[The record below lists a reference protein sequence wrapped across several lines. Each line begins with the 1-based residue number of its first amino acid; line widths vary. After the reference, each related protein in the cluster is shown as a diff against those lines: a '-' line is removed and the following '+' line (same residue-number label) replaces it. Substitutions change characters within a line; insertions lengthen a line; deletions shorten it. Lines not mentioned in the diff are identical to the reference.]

1 MPHKL
6 NTLLKVRF
14 PYIMIV
20 VVIISILIMTS
31 MKYLT
36 LHSSYFDLGVF
47 SNNLFLIYSASDFG
61 LLFAGHA
68 QPYLWFYS
76 YIFSLAPKG
85 YGSLAII
92 LIQALILMS
101 PLFWL
106 VRRYS
111 LIYTLAYLSFFP
123 LWFNLLNDFHIDH
136 LVVPLLFYFFITI
149 EDRHYNKAFIVAI
162 LLALVKEVFALQTI
176 ACGIYLILST
186 LKLKHSKKVRSDKR
200 NKNILLGVIL
210 IVFGFI
216 YFYVINNVVFPIVL
230 DSSVSRLNSS
240 AYAWL
245 GSGIMDMIYNIV
257 SSPVY
262 IMKEMFSSN
271 EKIVYVLALFGSLG
285 FVPLF
290 SYRPLLVAAPILF
303 VSLLSQN
310 PNYYGLGHHYTA
322 GLIAP
327 FIFSFIYGLEKV
339 ASFFCKTERR
349 GSVFFVVFILGLL
362 MSNIVLSPSPIGRLF
377 WSEKIWNYN
386 YNAYLLTD
394 RTAMIKQAIDET
406 IPSDES
412 ISVSVQNTLNF
423 ETLALRDCFLVFPQ
437 GLGVL
442 SYQNDYNRCNNEKN
456 GGDGLIMADYVV
468 LDIKRPW
475 FLLDKGCDW
484 LYGKCTDNKLAKEY
498 LEWVEKTRKIMQ
510 VVFERDGFIILQRN
524 NNSG

>member
-1 MPHKL
+1 MLYNL
-6 NTLLKVRF
+6 NKSIKTRF
-14 PYIMIV
+14 AYTMIV
-20 VVIISILIMTS
+20 VVIISILIMTI
-31 MKYLT
+31 MKYLS

-47 SNNLFLIYSASDFG
+47 SNNLFLINSNSDFG

-76 YIFSLAPKG
+76 FIFSFVPKG

-92 LIQALILMS
+92 VIQVLMLML

-106 VRRYS
+106 VKRYS
-111 LIYTLAYLSFFP
+111 LIYTVAYLSFFP
-123 LWFNLLNDFHIDH
+123 LWFNLLNDFHVDH
-136 LVVPLLFYFFITI
+136 LAVPLLFYFFITI
-149 EDRHYNKAFIVAI
+149 EDRHYNKAFTVAI

-176 ACGIYLILST
+176 ACGIYLILSI
-186 LKLKHSKKVRSDKR
+186 LKIKHSKQININENK
-200 NKNILLGVIL
+200 KNIFLGIVL
-210 IVFGFI
+210 IIFGFV
-216 YFYVINNVVFPIVL
+216 YFYIIHNVVFPIVL

-339 ASFFCKTERR
+339 VSFFCKTERR
-349 GSVFFVVFILGLL
+349 GSVFFVVLILGLL

-394 RTAMIKQAIDET
+394 RTAMIKQAIDQI
-406 IPSDES
+406 IPINDS
-412 ISVSVQNTLNF
+412 ISISVQNTLNW
-423 ETLALRDCFLVFPQ
+423 EPLALRNCFLVFPQ
-437 GLGVL
+437 GVGVIG
-442 SYQNDYNRCNNEKN
+442 YQNDYDRCNNEKN

-524 NNSG
+524 NNSR